1 MGGCQFSDVSKKIK
15 IVIYHY
21 IIANTS
27 VLSYLSACIYILSP
41 IECLKCTWQYK
52 ITHECGTLVKKGGGE
67 KVQETLCTSMP
78 KYVLWTCDWMYIMPI
93 MSMIS

>member
-1 MGGCQFSDVSKKIK
+1 MGGVNFRMFLKEIK

-41 IECLKCTWQYK
+41 IECLKCTWE
-52 ITHECGTLVKKGGGE
+52 ITREWGRWVINGVGGAKTGRGGAGN
-67 KVQETLCTSMP
+67 T
-78 KYVLWTCDWMYIMPI
+78 MY
-93 MSMIS
+93 